1 VLQPQLSVI
10 CASKDPHALKT
21 IQTDIARPPNK
32 QHFRVKDEQIRFREM
47 CLKQNFGGRGVVAKT
62 GAAG

>member
-1 VLQPQLSVI
+1 MYIKSMMKGSTAYRSSFV
-10 CASKDPHALKT
+10 PHYNL
-21 IQTDIARPPNK
+21 PNK